1 MPSTP
6 AASRFSSALSSFS
19 FDHSVAE
26 TMSRLAVPFGVRQGR
41 RGQFGVKKRS
51 DVADD
56 HADHAAAPRAQT
68 PCRRRRR

>member
-26 TMSRLAVPFGVRQGR
+26 TMSRLPFLSAFARAVAV
-41 RGQFGVKKRS
+41 S
-51 DVADD
+51 SE
-56 HADHAAAPRAQT
+56 
-68 PCRRRRR
+68 